1 MIKSDKEK
9 YTKKTP
15 MEGSQIT
22 IHSNAKINLSLD
34 VLGKMDDGYHRVEM
48 IMHQIQL
55 HDDIAVTW
63 SPENNGIKIS
73 TNRRYLPTDERNLA
87 FKAAELMISSYGKKG
102 SVTIDIRK
110 RIPVA
115 AGLAGGSAN
124 GASVILALAY
134 LWQLD
139 ATVSELCALGEKLGA
154 DVPFCLR
161 GQAASNKALGDKYNR
176 DPYAGTC
183 ALAEG
188 IGTQLTSIPPLDCYI
203 VLSKPPVSCSTRE
216 IYKEIDRVEIAARP
230 DTKELIDA
238 IVQKNWP
245 IIAKN
250 MVNTLENVTLRRYP
264 IVVYTKNKMIGC
276 RGALAVMMSG
286 SGPTVF
292 GIFPDREKAKACYL
306 LMKAEFRDSF
316 LTHTSYLSL
325 CPEELKHDKL

>member
-1 MIKSDKEK
+1 
-9 YTKKTP
+9 
-15 MEGSQIT
+15 MEGSKVT
-22 IHSNAKINLSLD
+22 IHSYAKINLSLD

-55 HDDIAVTW
+55 HDDIVVAW
-63 SPENNGIKIS
+63 KPEDSGIKVS

-87 FKAAELMISSYGKKG
+87 WKAAELMTGRYGKAG

-124 GASVILALAY
+124 GASVILGLAH

-139 ATVSELCALGEKLGA
+139 TTVSELCALGEKLGA

-161 GQAASNKALGDKYNR
+161 GQAASNKVLGEKINR
-176 DPYAGTC
+176 DPDAGTC

-188 IGTQLTSIPPLDCYI
+188 IGTHLTAIPPLDCYI

-216 IYKEIDRVEIAARP
+216 IYKEIDRVEIAVRP
-230 DTKELIDA
+230 NTKELIEA
-238 IVQKNWP
+238 IVEKNWS
-245 IIAKN
+245 IITKN
-250 MVNTLENVTLRRYP
+250 MVNVLENVTLRRYP
-264 IVVYTKNKMIGC
+264 IVVYTKNKMN
-276 RGALAVMMSG
+276 RSPGALAVMMSG

-292 GIFPDREKAKACYL
+292 GIFSEKEKAKACYL
-306 LMKAEFRDSF
+306 LMKDEFRDSF
-316 LTHTSYLSL
+316 LTHTTYL
-325 CPEELKHDKL
+325 